1 MTALSSIVA
10 AGSRPVGGI
19 QNFQWTIGSYV
30 DGPCPD
36 KVYIVGNTA
45 PTTPV
50 LSLAAIS
57 ITVGPGVG
65 VTFTAT
71 TVGGENLNALVAL
84 INAAAAGV
92 GQPPCAEASPYG
104 GILLFHPTRIMV
116 NVYINNFS
124 WNTWQIPEQDRD
136 LTTAVQTPYV
146 DVDPYGSPVTIS
158 DPITVPD
165 GSNVVTL
172 NVKVLPKSPLSV
184 SVIWVASFSNGTDG
198 EPVPAKIMGGGLH
211 TAPYTPT
218 ATGFFDP
225 LLDRGS
231 VNFDAVAAMSNFGW
245 LSKNRLVQEAYKT
258 GETYGGADPVQNEI
272 NTIRQKVPIRFE
284 PGYSSIRV
292 MALGCAGLVSTP
304 NTRGTRLSPRFSAN
318 LQFGI
323 D

>member
-1 MTALSSIVA
+1 MTALSSIVS

-30 DGPCPD
+30 DATCPA
-36 KVYIVGNTA
+36 KVYIVGNTPIIPA
-45 PTTPV
+45 
-50 LSLAAIS
+50 LAANVIS

-104 GILLFHPTRIMV
+104 GILLFHPTRILI
-116 NVYINNFS
+116 NSYIS
-124 WNTWQIPEQDRD
+124 DGHWAAWQIPEQDRD

-172 NVKVLPKSPLSV
+172 NVKVLPRYSLSV
-184 SVIWVASFSNGTDG
+184 SVIWVVSFSNGTDG
-198 EPVPAKIMGGGLH
+198 EPIPAKVMGGGLH

-231 VNFDAVAAMSNFGW
+231 VNFDAVASASNFGW
-245 LSKNRLVQEAYKT
+245 PAKNRLVQEAYKT